1 MSERFW
7 SVVGY
12 DNDSIVFERRISV
25 DDIAESD
32 VKALLQ
38 RLAARE
44 LSEDEVVAASMDS
57 SAAGGLSISRLP
69 GDSFGFTTTVA
80 AGRRYVATLTDT
92 VDDEDDE
99 EDETVDAE
107 NTVEVEDPVEAPQP
121 PAQTE

>member
-69 GDSFGFTTTVA
+69 GDSFGFTTPAA

-99 EDETVDAE
+99 EDETVEAKD
-107 NTVEVEDPVEAPQP
+107 TVEVENPVEATQP